1 VIVIDNAIRQSEKE
15 NKKVFFVCKEKKK
28 NLLYKKLLHWGGIIS
43 DKVIFLKIEN

>member
-15 NKKVFFVCKEKKK
+15 NKKK

-43 DKVIFLKIEN
+43 DRVIFLKIEN